1 MAEGTIGSPTRRA
14 VVAAPGAW
22 PGPGRSA
29 PRILANE
36 TAKGLRIWWANRA
49 TIVPE
54 LLVLAGLFI
63 GLQYLLGGGHIVP
76 QLVAPTMLGFIPY
89 VFAYLVAVKLVAG
102 VVEELNAGT
111 MEQMHL
117 GPLPAWLLS
126 VGRLG
131 GALVQGIIPTAL
143 LGAGYLVGLRAA
155 IGIEL
160 PLHPSALL
168 PAALLVADVAGFA
181 LLLGGLALRIPTIGA
196 VSHVL
201 LSLVMLVNGAFVPIS
216 AFPDWL
222 RVLARLAPTTLA
234 VEATRTVLLDG
245 RSLEAAWADHT
256 LAWLLLH
263 AVTSLLAGWTLWQ
276 WNIRRGL
283 RNGRLG
289 PQ

>member
-1 MAEGTIGSPTRRA
+1 MATRIVGSPTRRA
-14 VVAAPGAW
+14 VVAAPAAW
-22 PGPGRSA
+22 PGAGRSA

-36 TAKGLRIWWANRA
+36 AAKGLRIWWANRA

-54 LLVLAGLFI
+54 LLVLAWLFI
-63 GLQYLLGGGHIVP
+63 GLQYLLGGGR
-76 QLVAPTMLGFIPY
+76 LVERLVTPTLLGFIPY

-102 VVEELNAGT
+102 ITEELNAGT
-111 MEQMHL
+111 LEQMHL
-117 GPLPAWLLS
+117 SPLPAWVLS
-126 VGRLG
+126 AGRLG
-131 GALVQGIIPTAL
+131 SVLVQGIIPTAL
-143 LGAGYLVGLRAA
+143 LGAGYLVGLHAA

-160 PLHPSALL
+160 PVHPSALV

-245 RSLEAAWADHT
+245 QPLRAVWADHT

-263 AVTSLLAGWTLWQ
+263 AAGSLLAGWTLWQ